1 MGYSLRSLQ
10 WFIFLIA
17 NGLAVPI
24 VIGQLYHLS
33 PAEVAEFIQ
42 RTFFIIGVSTFL
54 QVAFGHRLPLIDGPA
69 GIWLGI
75 FVVMGQ
81 ITANKTTLGT
91 LAGMLVIAGIVLIVF
106 GLTGLLSKMLVVF
119 SSLVTSIFLVL
130 LSLQLSGVFL
140 NGMLGISSDITYFPL
155 KEAMVAIFIFV
166 GVFLLSMWGKGWM
179 KTYHVLIGIVLGW
192 ICFAVIGVPS
202 REMGNHALFS
212 VPQVFAWGIPQFD
225 LGGIVSGVLIGL
237 VLMSNTVASI
247 KAVNQVVPEDQQAGK
262 KELNQSSWVSGL
274 SHLLSSVFSTIGMV
288 SLTVSAGLIKTTN
301 QTKTN
306 VLKTACIALVGLSFF
321 PPVMSFLSQLPS
333 QIAYAAILPSFAQMF
348 AIGIRTLLGESLD
361 DRRVTIFSL
370 SVSLGVGIM
379 FLPLPVFQK
388 FPSVVQYILG
398 NGLLVGVFIGILLDQ
413 VWKQKKEA
421 QNERKVKKK

>member
-33 PAEVAEFIQ
+33 PTEIAELIQ
-42 RTFFIIGVSTFL
+42 RTFFVIGISTFF

-69 GIWLGI
+69 GIWLGV

-81 ITANKTTLGT
+81 IAANKNTLQS
-91 LAGMLVIAGIVLIVF
+91 LAGMLTVAGFVLVVF

-119 SSLVTSIFLVL
+119 TSLVTSTFLVL

-140 NGMLGISSDITYFPL
+140 KGMLGITSDITYFPL
-155 KEAMVAIFIFV
+155 KKATVAIFIFIL
-166 GVFLLSMWGKGWM
+166 VFILSMWGKGWM
-179 KTYHVLIGIVLGW
+179 KTYNVLIGIALGW
-192 ICFAVIGVPS
+192 ICFLFIDAPS
-202 REMGNHALFS
+202 KELSTHAFFS
-212 VPQVFAWGIPQFD
+212 VPQAFAWGIPQFD
-225 LGGIVSGVLIGL
+225 LGGIVSGIIIGL

-247 KAVNQVVPEDQQAGK
+247 AAVNQVVPKDQKAEK
-262 KELNQSSWVSGL
+262 KELNQSAWIGGI
-274 SHLLSSVFSTIGMV
+274 SHLVSTLFATFGMV
-288 SLTVSAGLIKTTN
+288 SLTVTAGFVKTTN

-306 VLKTACIALVGLSFF
+306 VLKIACIALVILSCF
-321 PPVMSFLSQLPS
+321 PPIMSFLSHLPS

-348 AIGIRTLLGESLD
+348 AIGIRTLLNTKLD
-361 DRRVTIFSL
+361 DRRITIFSL

-379 FLPLPVFQK
+379 FLPLPIFQK
-388 FPSVVQYILG
+388 FPSVVQYIFG
-398 NGLLVGVFIGILLDQ
+398 NGLLVGVIIVILLDQ
-413 VWKQKKEA
+413 VWKEKSK
-421 QNERKVKKK
+421 